1 MGILGATTVSAFSP
15 NLAPS
20 HTRLWPARGRADS
33 SFVSRS
39 SSVYTSCKPTGSFRV
54 VDGDG
59 KQAEIKNANV
69 IVSPAS
75 EKVDAWTYVFGK
87 PGELD
92 RDLARL
98 GTSRQRFL
106 RINLTALLFALATNF
121 LGLTSALLSLL
132 PDLQGLYVIPA
143 DLTLFFPVKGWKRY
157 TGEGAFELIYPVKWL
172 ADQAVVLATQARG
185 VEDRMMT
192 VPRNRNRVSSSVQTA
207 AAFGP
212 PRGDGSE
219 NVSVVRSKLGGTLAL
234 ESLGAPD
241 VAAQRLLDSAIAP
254 EDSGKVSTLCI
265 C

>member
-1 MGILGATTVSAFSP
+1 
-15 NLAPS
+15 
-20 HTRLWPARGRADS
+20 
-33 SFVSRS
+33 VSRS

-59 KQAEIKNANV
+59 KQAEIKNADG

-157 TGEGAFELIYPVKWL
+157 TGEGAFELIYPGNRSLRPHTRVAICYIYNITNL
-172 ADQAVVLATQARG
+172 AQYPQYSG
-185 VEDRMMT
+185 W
-192 VPRNRNRVSSSVQTA
+192 QT
-207 AAFGP
+207 
-212 PRGDGSE
+212 R
-219 NVSVVRSKLGGTLAL
+219 R
-234 ESLGAPD
+234 
-241 VAAQRLLDSAIAP
+241 
-254 EDSGKVSTLCI
+254 
-265 C
+265 